1 MLGLFLL
8 IAEVVR
14 FSVFLLPILFMLLF
28 DVEKPRFDWLK
39 VYGPLLFVGAVVFV
53 LFFGDVGFNLELV
66 VAYLAF
72 GSFGVMFFS
81 NRGWSFNRALSLSF
95 CLVRFGG
102 FLWELP
108 IFVYTIVLNGGV
120 DGAFPLTLLFLF
132 PMLFVY
138 EKVRV
143 NRSKR
148 EIVGFV
154 FSSVAFSVVVLW
166 LVLVLDTFVLGLGM
180 VNRVV
185 TMLLLFGL
193 YANANLRKKM
203 SMK

>member
-1 MLGLFLL
+1 
-8 IAEVVR
+8 
-14 FSVFLLPILFMLLF
+14 
-28 DVEKPRFDWLK
+28 
-39 VYGPLLFVGAVVFV
+39 
-53 LFFGDVGFNLELV
+53 
-66 VAYLAF
+66 
-72 GSFGVMFFS
+72 
-81 NRGWSFNRALSLSF
+81 
-95 CLVRFGG
+95 
-102 FLWELP
+102 
-108 IFVYTIVLNGGV
+108 
-120 DGAFPLTLLFLF
+120 
-132 PMLFVY
+132 MLFVY